1 LSLLIGITLSL
12 TLIFGLL
19 PACGGG
25 GASPGATG
33 TGGVAPIAQ
42 GKTVRW
48 RYQSNANA
56 GTQTYWLE
64 EEFVQNLIDAT
75 GGRLEIEL
83 SPQGAIVGSMEIF
96 DAVASGAIES
106 GNS

>member
-1 LSLLIGITLSL
+1 MIGITLVL
-12 TLIFGLL
+12 TMIFGLL

-25 GASPGATG
+25 GETPTGGGGAT
-33 TGGVAPIAQ
+33 PIAQ
-42 GKTVRW
+42 GEKVQW

-64 EEFVQNLIDAT
+64 EEFVKNLVDAT
-75 GGRLEIEL
+75 GGRLQVEL

-96 DAVASGAIES
+96 DAVASGAIET